1 MIFKR
6 SGSKQS
12 ESMQAL
18 VPMVD
23 LFAVLAIVF
32 MIHSNEEITAAQ
44 TEVQE
49 ARYALEA
56 IDDAEQ
62 TRRARRELMASEAT
76 KSLEQIQEERARQA
90 EELLAQ
96 FTEMLAAQQSSTGA
110 EYANILAR
118 IENDLEQQTQADL
131 EETRA
136 ELETDRET
144 QRSELAAQQEQRIEE
159 AKDEFDRIISS
170 TETRLAST
178 QDALVDAEQAR
189 VDALARQAALDEQRQ
204 VEVARAEQELRAQA
218 DRQAANSRRE
228 TEAALARAEQARVD
242 ELAAQAAALDEQRQR
257 ELARAEQQLRALA
270 DRQAANSRRETDA
283 ALARAEQAQ
292 ADALARAQQEQADGL
307 ARAEQDQADALARAQ
322 QDQADALARADLERQ
337 SDLAAQ
343 RTALEQERAK
353 ALADAAD
360 ELAPYLQAIEAKNQ
374 IVKELIENFRDFD
387 NSAVEIDP
395 ETGQVRLHFQESYF
409 AIGSHELSGEM
420 KSFLRA
426 MIPRYA
432 QSIYGNRDA
441 AEQVESLNISGMASP
456 IYQGVYIDIFD
467 TSPETQEA
475 REYNMALSNRRADAL
490 YAFIFDEDEMGD
502 YAFRTR
508 MEADM
513 SIAALGFQN
522 ATPVGDELVG
532 KPARCIVYDC
542 QQEQATVLQ
551 FQLFSGGW

>member
-1 MIFKR
+1 M
-6 SGSKQS
+6 
-12 ESMQAL
+12 
-18 VPMVD
+18 
-23 LFAVLAIVF
+23 
-32 MIHSNEEITAAQ
+32 
-44 TEVQE
+44 
-49 ARYALEA
+49 
-56 IDDAEQ
+56 
-62 TRRARRELMASEAT
+62 
-76 KSLEQIQEERARQA
+76 ARQA
-90 EELLAQ
+90 
-96 FTEMLAAQQSSTGA
+96 
-110 EYANILAR
+110 
-118 IENDLEQQTQADL
+118 
-131 EETRA
+131 
-136 ELETDRET
+136 
-144 QRSELAAQQEQRIEE
+144 
-159 AKDEFDRIISS
+159 
-170 TETRLAST
+170 
-178 QDALVDAEQAR
+178 
-189 VDALARQAALDEQRQ
+189 AALDEQRQ
-204 VEVARAEQELRAQA
+204 LEVARAEQQLRAQA

-228 TEAALARAEQARVD
+228 TDAALARAEQARVD
-242 ELAAQAAALDEQRQR
+242 ALATQAGALDEQRQL

-292 ADALARAQQEQADGL
+292 VDALAAQA
-307 ARAEQDQADALARAQ
+307 AAL
-322 QDQADALARADLERQ
+322 DVERQ
-337 SDLAAQ
+337 SDLDAQ
-343 RTALEQERAK
+343 RTALEEERAR

-360 ELAPYLQAIEAKNQ
+360 ELAPYLQAVEAKNQ
-374 IVKELIENFRDFD
+374 IVKELIENFGDFD

-395 ETGQVRLHFQESYF
+395 ETGTVRLHFQESYF

-522 ATPVGDELVG
+522 ATPVRDELVG
-532 KPARCIVYDC
+532 KPARCIEYDC
-542 QQEQATVLQ
+542 RQEQATVLQ
-551 FQLFSGGW
+551 FQLFSGGL

>member
-136 ELETDRET
+136 ELETDLET
-144 QRSELAAQQEQRIEE
+144 QRSELAAQQEQRLEE

-228 TEAALARAEQARVD
+228 TEAALARAERARVD
-242 ELAAQAAALDEQRQR
+242 ALAAQASALDV
-257 ELARAEQQLRALA
+257 
-270 DRQAANSRRETDA
+270 
-283 ALARAEQAQ
+283 
-292 ADALARAQQEQADGL
+292 
-307 ARAEQDQADALARAQ
+307 
-322 QDQADALARADLERQ
+322 ERQ

-343 RTALEQERAK
+343 RAALEEERAQ

-360 ELAPYLQAIEAKNQ
+360 QLAPYLAALEAKNQ
-374 IVKELIENFRDFD
+374 IIEELNENFKDFD
-387 NSAVEIDP
+387 SSAVEIDL
-395 ETGQVRLHFQESYF
+395 ETGTVKLHFEQSYF
-409 AIGSHELSGEM
+409 ALGSAELSEDM
-420 KSFLRA
+420 KRFLRA

-432 QSIYGNRDA
+432 QSIYGNGDA
-441 AEQVESLNISGMASP
+441 ATHVESLNISGMASP
-456 IYQGVYIDIFD
+456 VYRGVYIDIFD
-467 TSPETQEA
+467 QSPETETA
-475 REYNMALSNRRADAL
+475 RQYNMTLSNRRAESL
-490 YAFIFDEDEMGD
+490 YSFIFNAEEMGD
-502 YAFRTR
+502 YEFRTR
-508 MEADM
+508 MEQDM

-522 ATPVGDELVG
+522 ATPVKDELVG
-532 KPARCIVYDC
+532 KPARCIEYDC
-542 QQEQATVLQ
+542 QQEQATILQ
-551 FQLFSGGW
+551 FQLFSGGL